1 MCQDGEEESGAA
13 GGSGAVAPEALPL
26 SYARTLSWLS
36 LLLILLTSLALSY
49 FISSSARETLLTRQE
64 DFARVLA
71 ENLNSQIF
79 RRFALPTLM
88 ANGRIALRQPTQF
101 ERLDQVVRSVIEGL
115 PLDGVRIYDFSRLV
129 AYSTDRSE
137 LGRPGI
143 APFNLDDVL
152 GGRAVK
158 SEIISSMPGWQAP
171 FRMPLDAGVFQLR
184 VLYPLRGEPIKPGED
199 APIMGALELTQDI
212 TGDYEQVVIF
222 QVIIVIM
229 CLMSSI
235 ILFGLLLLLIHRS
248 ERVLADRMQ
257 KNRQLENELHSSEKF
272 ASMGRVVASIAHE
285 IRNPLGIIRSSA
297 ELLQRRAG
305 SADPATSRILG
316 AIYDESV
323 RLSRTVNDFLDYARP
338 RQPRRDEVDVRQV
351 LEQALSFL
359 EGEFGRHDVRI
370 ERDLPEPLPTLGDN
384 DLLYRAFYN
393 ILANAQQALE
403 GPGLVRVSGRI
414 VQAPGREKSA
424 SRPEIVLDFIDS
436 GQGFDPASMDS
447 LLDPFFTTKDG
458 GTGLGLPIVNSIIT
472 GHGGRLELMNAEQGG
487 AHVRVILPCAATGNG
502 NE

>member
-1 MCQDGEEESGAA
+1 MCHEGQEGAR
-13 GGSGAVAPEALPL
+13 APAAAAAAEALPL

-36 LLLILLTSLALSY
+36 LLIILLTSLALSY

-64 DFARVLA
+64 DFARVLVQ
-71 ENLNSQIF
+71 NLNSQIF

-129 AYSTDRSE
+129 AYSTDKSE
-137 LGRPGI
+137 LGRAGV
-143 APFNLDDVL
+143 APASLDDVL
-152 GGRAVK
+152 RGRAVK
-158 SEIISSMPGWQAP
+158 SEIISAIPGWQAP
-171 FRMPLDAGVFQLR
+171 LRMPLDAGSFQLR
-184 VLYPLRGEPIKPGED
+184 VLYPLRGEPISAGEE

-248 ERVLADRMQ
+248 ERILADRMQ

-305 SADPATSRILG
+305 TADPATTRILG

-351 LEQALSFL
+351 IEQALLFL

-370 ERDLPEPLPTLGDN
+370 ERDLPEALPCLGDK

-393 ILANAQQALE
+393 ILANALQALD
-403 GPGLVRVSGRI
+403 GPGIIRVSGRLA
-414 VQAPGREKSA
+414 VPSGGERES
-424 SRPEIVLDFIDS
+424 PEIVLDFIDS
-436 GQGFDPASMDS
+436 GPGFDPAGMAN

-458 GTGLGLPIVNSIIT
+458 GTGLGLPIVNSIIS
-472 GHGGRLELMNAEQGG
+472 GHGGRLELMNAAAGG
-487 AHVRVILPCAATGNG
+487 AHVRVILAAAGDAPGNG